1 MATTAGL
8 SLTSTCSGPE
18 GEALGHSLAMTVW
31 RRQVGRVP
39 WGSPLSPLHSFSPC
53 IEASTSGPLCI
64 PAEWTLALTFPPQ
77 HRHRM
82 VVLEPLNKLL
92 QEKWDLLIPRFFF
105 NFLCY
110 LIYMFIFTAIT
121 YHQPALE
128 KARLGPG
135 GGTCPGEAS
144 GNQRWEELGQD
155 DHFHLANADAEG
167 LTAGVM
173 CSSSY
178 PAGDSVDASS
188 PGRTVIINT

>member
-1 MATTAGL
+1 M
-8 SLTSTCSGPE
+8 
-18 GEALGHSLAMTVW
+18 
-31 RRQVGRVP
+31 
-39 WGSPLSPLHSFSPC
+39 
-53 IEASTSGPLCI
+53 SGPLRI
-64 PAEWTLALTFPPQ
+64 PAERTLALTFPPQ

-135 GGTCPGEAS
+135 RRGT
-144 GNQRWEELGQD
+144 W
-155 DHFHLANADAEG
+155 
-167 LTAGVM
+167 
-173 CSSSY
+173 
-178 PAGDSVDASS
+178 
-188 PGRTVIINT
+188 